1 MIFGNEISMYFNV
14 WITKFHDVNT
24 VKTLKIKCIME
35 GKNNNNLSEIH
46 STCLFIIKNS
56 WIIFSTG
63 HLCIGGLR
71 K

>member
-14 WITKFHDVNT
+14 WITKFYDVIA

-35 GKNNNNLSEIH
+35 GEKNYNNLSEIH
-46 STCLFIIKNS
+46 SICLFIIK
-56 WIIFSTG
+56 
-63 HLCIGGLR
+63 